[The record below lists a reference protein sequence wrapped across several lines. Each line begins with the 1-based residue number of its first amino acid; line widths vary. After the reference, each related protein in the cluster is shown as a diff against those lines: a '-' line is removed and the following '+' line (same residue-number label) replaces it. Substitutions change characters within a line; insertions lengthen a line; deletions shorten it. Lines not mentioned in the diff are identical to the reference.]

1 MKTGTGCKSPAV
13 PATVSGESAVM
24 KPLGISPEKA
34 TGTAMTRK
42 PGDLPVVV
50 VYRPARD
57 CRTNG
62 TSPHDGM
69 SAL

>member
-1 MKTGTGCKSPAV
+1 MGCKSPAV
-13 PATVSGESAVM
+13 PATVSGKSAVK
-24 KPLGISPEKA
+24 KPLGKTPEKA
-34 TGTAMTRK
+34 TGKAMTRK

-57 CRTNG
+57 CRANG
-62 TSPHDGM
+62 TSPHDDM

>member
-1 MKTGTGCKSPAV
+1 MGCKSPAV
-13 PATVSGESAVM
+13 PATVSGKSTVT
-24 KPLGISPEKA
+24 KPLGNTPEKA
-34 TGTAMTRK
+34 TEKAMTRE